1 MVYYHIKRAENSLP
15 KVVLEKGIRNQELIS
30 KNMKDFKGHYIKF
43 SIDPNGIIESV
54 SYYGSEAVM
63 MPSIMSFV
71 GMSITYLNKIMKRND
86 LGMIPDIV
94 EFLSENWAI
103 CLYHELFS
111 EFRHYVKKSFSSKPI
126 AERINNKASEKA
138 S

>member
-1 MVYYHIKRAENSLP
+1 
-15 KVVLEKGIRNQELIS
+15 
-30 KNMKDFKGHYIKF
+30 MKDFKGHYIKF